1 MPLGGC
7 VWWKG
12 GVERGGRGDGCGQRP
27 PVGEWRVWRAAAVFG
42 TPLSFSVSYSPAILR
57 RPPPPSGC
65 VGGSCVLSGDSADTR
80 QAGGQRE
87 VTNPTAA
94 HPSQTQP
101 EHRSCHGAGRVG
113 NVQVRGGGGLR
124 ARPPRAA
131 VATAMAPPL
140 RPRPRRSESPAGALV
155 NSGNVKPSASPRRT
169 RSAAARPRRLID
181 ITPSSATVW
190 PQLPASVRCLRT
202 KRTLR
207 CIHGALPP
215 SSFLLPHPRG
225 RFVPHQATLAPPSP
239 GRLAMY
245 DRTALKPR
253 STTFTANTRSGGGR
267 KVKLAH

>member
-12 GVERGGRGDGCGQRP
+12 GVERGGTGGWLWATPARG
-27 PVGEWRVWRAAAVFG
+27 RVACVARRSSIWHPSVVFCFLL
-42 TPLSFSVSYSPAILR
+42 TRHFAPSA
-57 RPPPPSGC
+57 PPSGC
-65 VGGSCVLSGDSADTR
+65 VGGSCVLSGDSADTG

-101 EHRSCHGAGRVG
+101 EHRSCHGAERVG
-113 NVQVRGGGGLR
+113 IVQVRGGGGLR

-131 VATAMAPPL
+131 VATAMAPPP

>member
-1 MPLGGC
+1 MARRSSIWHPS
-7 VWWKG
+7 V
-12 GVERGGRGDGCGQRP
+12 
-27 PVGEWRVWRAAAVFG
+27 VFCFLL
-42 TPLSFSVSYSPAILR
+42 TRHFAPS
-57 RPPPPSGC
+57 PPPSGC
-65 VGGSCVLSGDSADTR
+65 VGGSCVLSGDSADTG

-131 VATAMAPPL
+131 VATAMAPPP

>member
-1 MPLGGC
+1 MAVSNARP
-7 VWWKG
+7 WDS
-12 GVERGGRGDGCGQRP
+12 GVCGAPQQYLASLCRFLFPTHP
-27 PVGEWRVWRAAAVFG
+27 PIPPPRRVREW
-42 TPLSFSVSYSPAILR
+42 ILR
-57 RPPPPSGC
+57 AERRLRGY
-65 VGGSCVLSGDSADTR
+65 G
-80 QAGGQRE
+80 AGRRE
-87 VTNPTAA
+87 VINPTVAD
-94 HPSQTQP
+94 PSQTQP

-131 VATAMAPPL
+131 VATAMAPPP

-181 ITPSSATVW
+181 ITPSGATVW

-202 KRTLR
+202 KRTLL

-215 SSFLLPHPRG
+215 SSSHLPHPRG
-225 RFVPHQATLAPPSP
+225 RFLPHQATFAAPSP